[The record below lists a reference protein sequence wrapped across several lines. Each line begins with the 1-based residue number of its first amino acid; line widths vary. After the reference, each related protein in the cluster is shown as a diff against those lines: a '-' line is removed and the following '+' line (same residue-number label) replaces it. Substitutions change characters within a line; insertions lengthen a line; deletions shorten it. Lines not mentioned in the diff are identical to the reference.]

1 MGTEERLMDWI
12 IFMVMTL
19 ELVGGT
25 GRVRGR
31 GIGTGLRVG
40 LRLGFYFGGVC

>member
-1 MGTEERLMDWI
+1 MGEERLMDWI

-25 GRVRGR
+25 GGVTGR
-31 GIGTGLRVG
+31 GIGFGLGVA
-40 LRLGFYFGGVC
+40 LRLGFYLGGVC